1 MRALWSHR
9 CGRAHLLATCH
20 FILVCI
26 MSLQAPI
33 RRIGRCD
40 LGTKLDP
47 PWPCTVKDAQDVFS
61 FDASDPACMDIYTNS
76 ATLYN
81 GVYLFFPSV
90 FMHMAFAESE
100 DKGNDG
106 ILEGR
111 LAVSRDG
118 VSAAYVDAPNGR
130 AAFLPLGVN
139 RCAPMLPSTY
149 PAGVEWCP
157 GNNPASDGQSDFD
170 AAEIYTAAG
179 ETASIPPAAAAHF
192 APAPAAPP
200 PSFPSSCSSY
210 SCSLLLSLP
219 QLLLLLLLLLFR
231 RRRRRCRLLT
241 AGDVCFAVTQA
252 TQSRWTRRV

>member
-1 MRALWSHR
+1 
-9 CGRAHLLATCH
+9 
-20 FILVCI
+20 

-179 ETASIPPAAAAHF
+179 ETVLYSCCCCC
-192 APAPAAPP
+192 
-200 PSFPSSCSSY
+200 STCSS
-210 SCSLLLSLP
+210 SSSSSSSLLS
-219 QLLLLLLLLLFR
+219 LLLLLLLLLPAPVPASA
-231 RRRRRCRLLT
+231 LAAPPPAPLPPPPPPLP
-241 AGDVCFAVTQA
+241 AADGG
-252 TQSRWTRRV
+252 

>member
-179 ETASIPPAAAAHF
+179 ETVLYSCCCCC
-192 APAPAAPP
+192 
-200 PSFPSSCSSY
+200 STCSS
-210 SCSLLLSLP
+210 SSSSSSSLLS
-219 QLLLLLLLLLFR
+219 LLLLLLLLLPAPVPASA
-231 RRRRRCRLLT
+231 LAAPPPAPLPPPPPPLP
-241 AGDVCFAVTQA
+241 AADGG
-252 TQSRWTRRV
+252 